1 MQRLQHQREEEGD
14 LKVQRINQRVYK
26 QQLELD
32 RPDKLLLSRG
42 LTPTAFQN
50 EEADHQ
56 SNLLL
61 LQRPSTIKWMHQS
74 SRFCVSGE
82 TARLNYITS
91 KLSDGTF
98 ISSTVMIST
107 ACGESVGCW
116 RNHLSSRRTRGLK
129 STSRRRI

>member
-1 MQRLQHQREEEGD
+1 MQRLQHQPEEEGD
-14 LKVQRINQRVYK
+14 LKVQRINQRAYK

-42 LTPTAFQN
+42 LTPMAFQN

-98 ISSTVMIST
+98 ISSTVMMST
-107 ACGESVGCW
+107 ACGESVGC
-116 RNHLSSRRTRGLK
+116 
-129 STSRRRI
+129 